1 MALVMLPCDLP
12 WWSTVQ
18 RHLGNLRHAKSTADV
33 IESMQRLHDL
43 CNVGLDP
50 DDSEKPDPS
59 IFSGLRSFL
68 DRDMDQTARQ
78 HFLTVTLPSMVN
90 CALQLKQ
97 WRPPSGLHFSLQ
109 QQPDRVQLPRPFLA
123 SLVAHAFFSTFP
135 KRTPKTHPTLQ
146 DFNFTHF
153 FRHLHRNSQ
162 KAKLWSIC
170 YYFDQLAEG
179 ESEGSITLSRQ
190 VLSSRQW
197 LTLEDWVES
206 EGPLCPLVCR
216 HEGRLEGA
224 EPWALRACFS
234 SPLIGGRVLS
244 GGCSQECI
252 QFSTHPEL
260 LGLLLW
266 VEALE
271 DNEAFRVSGLQPE
284 GSSRITDPK
293 GRAITEPTKSEG
305 GRGRLRLCLADAEDY
320 GTYPLRQWEE
330 DNLLR
335 ELNKAYLA
343 FRPTATSVTPP
354 NKTNGSGEDV
364 APRRLSPI
372 GESFGSTPP
381 EVEESGKDDVDQ
393 AYIEEGNLKSNKCQ
407 RRQPH
412 SSLLRPPSPDTR
424 RRFITL
430 GSSGEQLPV
439 RIQPLRVGGVGTG
452 DRNLSRPP
460 PTASEQT
467 LHNAP
472 CLRSQ
477 YGSCHSE
484 DSAASSSAD
493 EAFHSARTSLEED
506 GSEQRVLTE
515 NKGES
520 NKEKEIKA
528 VDAYDEIEDEESTY
542 ALRHSSFAE
551 RLREALN
558 RSGASASSSSAALST
573 TQSRHRPPRLSSSNY
588 SSSSS
593 QGLTTSSTSSSSYA
607 VGISVAG
614 SEVDDC
620 NVWLRRGG
628 SRGFVLEEDG
638 DLGECDEW
646 LGDGLEL
653 EQEWVKAFRARRR
666 MGNQLLAKREEGAG
680 DSSRYSF
687 STDYGS
693 ELEEIYEQFGHW
705 LESPEGPARNLGG
718 ESNQARGEAVVRFAS
733 GLLKRALSDS
743 FAGVALDGGGGA
755 MMPPRGGGREGE
767 ERESADGEGACIGD
781 GGSSGGGKGS
791 GSRGSLQPIPPVA
804 RSLSLSER
812 LGGGNRRQRMAEH
825 LVSLLGAHADWSAG
839 ENSSDGEGPLPIATG
854 NWGCGTSSSYVHP
867 SSASPRVG
875 VNKIAGTAGVEQVG
889 GGGGGGGCGDPQ
901 LKAVL
906 QWLAAS
912 RAQAPCLIYYTCA
925 HPRML
930 KLDTVCRVILDRQ
943 WTVGELTSAVLRFAQ
958 SRLEAPA
965 CDRGHAYGQES
976 GGEGRMEDNLF
987 EDLIGTDKPVVLIET
1002 EL

>member
-12 WWSTVQ
+12 WWGTVQ
-18 RHLGNLRHAKSTADV
+18 RHLANLRHAKSTADV
-33 IESMQRLHDL
+33 IEGMQRLHDL

-59 IFSGLRSFL
+59 VFSGLRSFL
-68 DRDMDQTARQ
+68 DRDMNQEERQ
-78 HFLTVTLPSMVN
+78 HFLSVTLPSIVH

-109 QQPDRVQLPRPFLA
+109 QQPDRVQLSRQFLA
-123 SLVAHAFFSTFP
+123 SIVSHAFFSTFP

-162 KAKLWSIC
+162 KAKLWSIFH
-170 YYFDQLAEG
+170 YFDQIAENEPDG
-179 ESEGSITLSRQ
+179 CVNLSRQ

-197 LTLEDWVES
+197 LTLEDWVEC

-224 EPWALRACFS
+224 EPWALRACFA

-266 VEALE
+266 VEGLE

-284 GSSRITDPK
+284 GSARITDPK
-293 GRAITEPTKSEG
+293 GRAVVEPTKSEG

-320 GTYPLRQWEE
+320 GTYPMRQWEE

-335 ELNKAYLA
+335 ELNKVYLA
-343 FRPTATSVTPP
+343 FRPTVSTPSP
-354 NKTNGSGEDV
+354 TNRANPSAEDV
-364 APRRLSPI
+364 GPRRLSPI

-381 EVEESGKDDVDQ
+381 EAEESGKDDIDQ
-393 AYIEEGNLKSNKCQ
+393 PSTEDINMKNSKCQ
-407 RRQPH
+407 RKPAPPPP
-412 SSLLRPPSPDTR
+412 SSRLRPPSPDCK

-439 RIQPLRVGGVGTG
+439 RTQPLRVGVPSTE
-452 DRNLSRPP
+452 RTLSRPP
-460 PTASEQT
+460 TIASETSQ
-467 LHNAP
+467 AP
-472 CLRSQ
+472 RLRSQ
-477 YGSCHSE
+477 YGSCHSA

-493 EAFHSARTSLEED
+493 EAFHSARTSLED
-506 GSEQRVLTE
+506 DEQKPAE
-515 NKGES
+515 ESKGEID
-520 NKEKEIKA
+520 NGKA
-528 VDAYDEIEDEESTY
+528 DKSTDAPDDLEDEESNFPV
-542 ALRHSSFAE
+542 RHTSFAE

-558 RSGASASSSSAALST
+558 RSGASASSSSAAASSPR
-573 TQSRHRPPRLSSSNY
+573 SRHRPPKLSSSNY

-593 QGLTTSSTSSSSYA
+593 QGFTASSTSSSSYA

-628 SRGFVLEEDG
+628 SRGFVLEEEAE
-638 DLGECDEW
+638 LGECDDW
-646 LGDGLEL
+646 VGDGLEL
-653 EQEWVKAFRARRR
+653 EQEWLKAFRARRR
-666 MGNQLLAKREEGAG
+666 TGGQSLSKREDGAG

-693 ELEEIYEQFGHW
+693 EFEEIYEQFGHW
-705 LESPEGPARNLGG
+705 IDSPDGPERNSSG
-718 ESNQARGEAVVRFAS
+718 ESTRARGEAVVRFAS

-743 FAGVALDGGGGA
+743 FAGVALDGGS
-755 MMPPRGGGREGE
+755 MMSMHGGGREGCGE
-767 ERESADGEGACIGD
+767 ERECADGEGAGSGD
-781 GGSSGGGKGS
+781 GMCAGKG
-791 GSRGSLQPIPPVA
+791 GCHQNVPPVA
-804 RSLSLSER
+804 RSLSMTDRLS
-812 LGGGNRRQRMAEH
+812 GGSRRQRMAEH
-825 LVSLLGAHADWSAG
+825 LVSLLGAHAEWSAG
-839 ENSSDGEGPLPIATG
+839 ENGSDGEGPLPIATG

-867 SSASPRVG
+867 PSSPRVVG
-875 VNKIAGTAGVEQVG
+875 KGSPGASEPAG

-943 WTVGELTSAVLRFAQ
+943 WTIGELTSAVLRFAQ
-958 SRLEAPA
+958 SRLESPS
-965 CDRGHAYGQES
+965 CDRGQGYSQET
-976 GGEGRMEDNLF
+976 GAEGRTEANLF

>member
-12 WWSTVQ
+12 WWGTVQ

-33 IESMQRLHDL
+33 IEAMQRLHDL

-50 DDSEKPDPS
+50 DDPDKPDPS
-59 IFSGLRSFL
+59 VFSGLRSFL
-68 DRDMDQTARQ
+68 DRDMDQTVRQ
-78 HFLTVTLPSMVN
+78 HFLTVTLPSIVH
-90 CALQLKQ
+90 CALQMKQ

-109 QQPDRVQLPRPFLA
+109 QQPDRVQLSRQFLA

-162 KAKLWSIC
+162 KAKLWSIFH
-170 YYFDQLAEG
+170 YFDQIAEN
-179 ESEGSITLSRQ
+179 EPEGCVNLSRQ

-197 LTLEDWVES
+197 LTLEDWVEC

-224 EPWALRACFS
+224 EPWALRACFA

-266 VEALE
+266 VEGLE

-284 GSSRITDPK
+284 GSSRIADPK
-293 GRAITEPTKSEG
+293 GRAVVEPTKSEG

-320 GTYPLRQWEE
+320 GTYPMRQWEE

-335 ELNKAYLA
+335 ELNKAFLA
-343 FRPTATSVTPP
+343 FRPTLTSPSP
-354 NKTNGSGEDV
+354 TNRANPSAEDG

-381 EVEESGKDDVDQ
+381 EAEESGKDDNDQQCVDE
-393 AYIEEGNLKSNKCQ
+393 ANLKNSMNQ
-407 RRQPH
+407 RKPPPTSR
-412 SSLLRPPSPDTR
+412 LRPPSPDSR

-439 RIQPLRVGGVGTG
+439 RIQPLRVGVVPSSE
-452 DRNLSRPP
+452 RNLNRPP
-460 PTASEQT
+460 TISSDISQ
-467 LHNAP
+467 NAP
-472 CLRSQ
+472 RLRSQ
-477 YGSCHSE
+477 YGSCHSA

-493 EAFHSARTSLEED
+493 EAFHSARTSLEDD
-506 GSEQRVLTE
+506 GLEQKTQE
-515 NKGES
+515 ES
-520 NKEKEIKA
+520 NKEKADKLL
-528 VDAYDEIEDEESTY
+528 DTSDDMEDEEPHCPV
-542 ALRHSSFAE
+542 RHTSFAE

-558 RSGASASSSSAALST
+558 RSGASASSSSAAASSPR
-573 TQSRHRPPRLSSSNY
+573 SRHRPPRLSSSNY

-593 QGLTTSSTSSSSYA
+593 QGLTASSTSSSSYA

-628 SRGFVLEEDG
+628 SRGFVLEEEAE
-638 DLGECDEW
+638 LGECDEW
-646 LGDGLEL
+646 VGDGLEL

-666 MGNQLLAKREEGAG
+666 MGGQILAKREEGAG

-705 LESPEGPARNLGG
+705 LDSPEGPVRNVSG
-718 ESNQARGEAVVRFAS
+718 ESNRARGEAVVRFAS

-743 FAGVALDGGGGA
+743 FAGVALDDGGGGGS
-755 MMPPRGGGREGE
+755 MMSHSSGGREGCGE
-767 ERESADGEGACIGD
+767 ERECADGEGTGARDGAC
-781 GGSSGGGKGS
+781 GGGKG
-791 GSRGSLQPIPPVA
+791 GCHQGVPPVA
-804 RSLSLSER
+804 RSLSMTDRLS
-812 LGGGNRRQRMAEH
+812 GGSRRQRMAEH
-825 LVSLLGAHADWSAG
+825 LVSLLGAHAEWSAG
-839 ENSSDGEGPLPIATG
+839 ENGSDGEGPLPIATG

-867 SSASPRVG
+867 SSSPRVVG
-875 VNKIAGTAGVEQVG
+875 GKGNPVVGEQAG

-943 WTVGELTSAVLRFAQ
+943 WTIGELTSAVLRFAQ
-958 SRLEAPA
+958 SRLEAPS
-965 CDRGHAYGQES
+965 CGDRGHGYGQDS
-976 GGEGRMEDNLF
+976 GTEAQPEANLF